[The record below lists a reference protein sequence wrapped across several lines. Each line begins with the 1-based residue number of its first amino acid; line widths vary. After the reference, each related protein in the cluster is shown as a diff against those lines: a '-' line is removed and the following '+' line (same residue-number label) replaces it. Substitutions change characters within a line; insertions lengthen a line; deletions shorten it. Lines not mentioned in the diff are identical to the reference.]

1 MIKNPLPLPCM
12 ALSSRH
18 AGWKPAHPCGA
29 GVMECIA
36 VCGLEARAPRWCIAV
51 CGLEARVPSM
61 RARRPRTQ
69 AVMFSGAIGSDC
81 GGSGETLVFSE
92 EM

>member
-18 AGWKPAHPCGA
+18 AGWKPAHPGGA
-29 GVMECIA
+29 GVMGCIA
-36 VCGLEARAPRWCIAV
+36 VCGRNACTP
-51 CGLEARVPSM
+51 GM
-61 RARRPRTQ
+61 RARRSRTQ

>member
-18 AGWKPAHPCGA
+18 AGETPAHPGGA
-29 GVMECIA
+29 GVMGCIAVCGLEARAPRWCIA

-69 AVMFSGAIGSDC
+69 TVQG
-81 GGSGETLVFSE
+81 
-92 EM
+92 